1 MRMYKFCLFIYLF
14 ILQFIYVILVLI
26 RKVEENISFVFVPYF
41 LADYWFGSIQ
51 EFLFLKY

>member
-1 MRMYKFCLFIYLF
+1 MYKFCLVIYLF
-14 ILQFIYVILVLI
+14 ILQYIYVILVLI